1 MIGVAF
7 MSYIIRRKIKNS
19 IYLIAVTS
27 YRDKNGK
34 PRNHQRSL
42 GRLDDDGVLISSKH
56 KLPAVI
62 TEVKTVT
69 KKFIVKPKKLNTSP
83 NAKAKCNEAVE
94 SKISQHE
101 CKQGYYDGAQHKI
114 YFACTHHADFI
125 RHVKNMNTN
134 ITFPRTQERHGPA
147 PRIFKNMQQASHKPE
162 SCARPYISMR
172 LSAINKFRKIRHN
185 PSRTL
190 EAYIRKQCP
199 RNKPVR
205 ISPVITIPPLAENY
219 IL

>member
-1 MIGVAF
+1 

-56 KLPAVI
+56 KLPSTI
-62 TEVKTVT
+62 IEVKTVT
-69 KKFIVKPKKLNTSP
+69 KKFIVKPKKLNTTP
-83 NAKAKCNEAVE
+83 NVQAKCNETVE
-94 SKISQHE
+94 SKIPQHE
-101 CKQGYYDGAQHKI
+101 RKQRYYDGAQHKI
-114 YFACTHHADFI
+114 YFPCTHHADFV

-134 ITFPRTQERHGPA
+134 IALPRPQKRYSPA
-147 PRIFKNMQQASHKPE
+147 PCIFKNMQQAPNKPE
-162 SCARPYISMR
+162 SRARPYISMS
-172 LSAINKFRKIRHN
+172 LSAVNKFRKIRHN
-185 PSRTL
+185 PPSTL

-205 ISPVITIPPLAENY
+205 ISPVITIPSLAENY